1 MYTMCICTRSCHEH
15 ACSQL
20 ANFLKKLEWLP
31 SVVSPPWTVGH
42 MYRQCVAVSSQ
53 KSPPPFL
60 MADFLVLFERLH
72 YLLYLL
78 LFSKLCFI
86 NQSQNNWLR
95 INDVMKYRPNNLKF
109 HCWLLRRVNS
119 HNNKHDKT
127 GFHFFESSIRLSRRF

>member
-31 SVVSPPWTVGH
+31 SVVSPPWRVGH
-42 MYRQCVAVSSQ
+42 MYRQCVAVSSR

-95 INDVMKYRPNNLKF
+95 INDVMKYTPHNLKF
-109 HCWLLRRVNS
+109 HCWLLRRVHTITNM
-119 HNNKHDKT
+119 T
-127 GFHFFESSIRLSRRF
+127 RQGFISLSLRYA